1 MDNVSSKLQRII
13 DTGSDIQFVYTKIPN
28 NVSKIMLYFALK
40 EQVVDIL
47 NWTNP
52 PTEAELED
60 YK

>member
-40 EQVVDIL
+40 EQVVDIS
-47 NWTNP
+47 NWTNL